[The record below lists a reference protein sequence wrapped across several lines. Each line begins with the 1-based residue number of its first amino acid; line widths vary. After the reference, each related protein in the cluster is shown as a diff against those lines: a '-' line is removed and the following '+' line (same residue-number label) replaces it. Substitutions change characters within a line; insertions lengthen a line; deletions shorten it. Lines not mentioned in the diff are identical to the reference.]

1 MPTHKT
7 NIFISFDIEGIS
19 AVSSWREVKKDSVDL
34 ARIRSIATAEVNA
47 AIRGARM
54 SKQPVGS
61 ITICDAHASGE
72 NVIIEDLEPGVTLI
86 KGTPRKYYMMHGISK
101 EYDVVFLIGYHAMAG
116 TKAGGMDHTYSSASI
131 YSVKING
138 RSVGETEINA
148 ALAGFY
154 RVPVGLVS
162 GDDRLIDEA
171 TLFLGRQV
179 ETVITKYGISRSAAR
194 CRHPRD
200 VHKEIE
206 AKAAKAIQKLRELKP
221 FTFKLP
227 IRAEIDLVSSSI
239 ADVVEMVPG
248 IKRVNGRRFVFRAKD
263 ILEFY
268 RILRLMCC
276 LGMYAN
282 TVLV

>member
-1 MPTHKT
+1 MPSYKT

-19 AVSSWREVKKDSVDL
+19 AVSSWREVRKDSVDL
-34 ARIRSIATAEVNA
+34 ARMRSIATADVNA

-54 SKQPVGS
+54 RKRPVGS

-72 NVIIEDLEPGVTLI
+72 NLVIENLEPGVTLI

-138 RSVGETEINA
+138 RFVGETEINA

-154 RVPVGLVS
+154 GVPVGLVS

-171 TLFLGRQV
+171 RLFLGGQV

-194 CRHPRD
+194 CRQPRD
-200 VHKEIE
+200 VQKEIE
-206 AKAAKAIQKLRELKP
+206 AKATKAIQKLKKLKP
-221 FTFKLP
+221 FTFKSP
-227 IRAEIDLVSSSI
+227 IRAEIDLVSSGI

-268 RILRLMCC
+268 GILRLMCC